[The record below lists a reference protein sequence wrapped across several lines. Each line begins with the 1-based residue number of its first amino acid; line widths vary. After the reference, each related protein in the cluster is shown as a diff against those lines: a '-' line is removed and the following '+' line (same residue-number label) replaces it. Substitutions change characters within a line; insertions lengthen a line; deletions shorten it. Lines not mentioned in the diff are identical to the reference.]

1 MERIDLLEEKLRA
14 VIDIP
19 VLYNRRPDSFP
30 CFVISF
36 YGMESGLVGDGE
48 AAEVTEGCML
58 EFWYKSDFLKN
69 KQIARKIRDVIGE
82 SYAEPEVSH
91 DSDPS
96 VNAYRTFF
104 RFRYILDDEGGSNE
118 ERQKCKVEQNQH

>member
-1 MERIDLLEEKLRA
+1 MVSIEALEEKLRA

-36 YGMESGLVGDGE
+36 YGMESGLVGNGK

-58 EFWYKSDFLKN
+58 EFWYKHDFLKN
-69 KQIARKIRDVIGE
+69 KRIAKKIRDIIGE
-82 SYAEPEVSH
+82 AYAEPEVSY

-96 VNAYRTFF
+96 VNAYRTYF
-104 RFRYILDDEGGSNE
+104 RFRYILDEGDSDEKRQ
-118 ERQKCKVEQNQH
+118 ERKIEQD

>member
-1 MERIDLLEEKLRA
+1 MDRIDLLEGKLRT

-19 VLYNRRPDSFP
+19 VLCNRRPDTFP

-36 YGMESGLVGDGE
+36 YGMESGLVGNGK
-48 AAEVTEGCML
+48 AAEVTEGCMV

-69 KQIARKIRDVIGE
+69 KRIARKIRDIIGE

-91 DSDPS
+91 DNDPS
-96 VNAYRTFF
+96 INAYRTYF
-104 RFRYILDDEGGSNE
+104 RFRYILDEGGYDG
-118 ERQKCKVEQNQH
+118 ERQEQKIEQD

>member
-1 MERIDLLEEKLRA
+1 MVSIEALEEKLRA

-19 VLYNRRPDSFP
+19 VLYNRRPDFFP

-36 YGMESGLVGDGE
+36 YGMESGLVGNGK

-58 EFWYKSDFLKN
+58 EFWYKHDFLKN
-69 KQIARKIRDVIGE
+69 KRIAKKIRDIIGE
-82 SYAEPEVSH
+82 AYAEPEVSY

-96 VNAYRTFF
+96 VNAYRTYF
-104 RFRYILDDEGGSNE
+104 RFRYILDEGDSDEKRR
-118 ERQKCKVEQNQH
+118 ERKIEQD

>member
-1 MERIDLLEEKLRA
+1 MVSIEALEEKLRA

-30 CFVISF
+30 RFVISF
-36 YGMESGLVGDGE
+36 YGMESGLVGNGK

-58 EFWYKSDFLKN
+58 EFWYKHDFLKN
-69 KQIARKIRDVIGE
+69 KRIAKKIRDIIGE
-82 SYAEPEVSH
+82 AYAEPEVSY

-96 VNAYRTFF
+96 VNAYRTYF
-104 RFRYILDDEGGSNE
+104 RFRYILDEGDSDEKRQ
-118 ERQKCKVEQNQH
+118 ERKIEQD

>member
-1 MERIDLLEEKLRA
+1 MVSIEALEEKLRA

-36 YGMESGLVGDGE
+36 YGMESGLVGNGK

-58 EFWYKSDFLKN
+58 EFWYKHDFFKN
-69 KQIARKIRDVIGE
+69 KRIAKKIRDIIGE
-82 SYAEPEVSH
+82 AYAEPEVSY

-96 VNAYRTFF
+96 VNAYRTYF
-104 RFRYILDDEGGSNE
+104 RFRYILDEGDSDEKRQ
-118 ERQKCKVEQNQH
+118 ERKIEQD

>member
-1 MERIDLLEEKLRA
+1 MVSIEALEEKLRA

-19 VLYNRRPDSFP
+19 VLYNRRPDFFP

-36 YGMESGLVGDGE
+36 YGMESGLVGNGK

-58 EFWYKSDFLKN
+58 EFWYKHDFLKN
-69 KQIARKIRDVIGE
+69 KRIAKKIRDIIGE
-82 SYAEPEVSH
+82 AYAEPEVSY

-96 VNAYRTFF
+96 VNAYRTYF
-104 RFRYILDDEGGSNE
+104 RFRYILDEGDSDEKRQ
-118 ERQKCKVEQNQH
+118 ERKIEQD

>member
-1 MERIDLLEEKLRA
+1 MVSIEALEEKLRA

-36 YGMESGLVGDGE
+36 YGMESGLVGNGK

-58 EFWYKSDFLKN
+58 EFWYKHDFLKN
-69 KQIARKIRDVIGE
+69 KRIAKKIRDIIGE
-82 SYAEPEVSH
+82 AYAEPEVSY

-96 VNAYRTFF
+96 VNAYRTYF
-104 RFRYILDDEGGSNE
+104 RFRYILDEGDSDEKRR
-118 ERQKCKVEQNQH
+118 ERKIEQD

>member
-1 MERIDLLEEKLRA
+1 MVSIEALEEKLRA

-36 YGMESGLVGDGE
+36 YGMESGLVGNGI

-58 EFWYKSDFLKN
+58 EFWYKHDFLKN
-69 KQIARKIRDVIGE
+69 KRIAKKIRDIIGE
-82 SYAEPEVSH
+82 AYAEPEVSY

-96 VNAYRTFF
+96 VNAYRTYF
-104 RFRYILDDEGGSNE
+104 RFRYILDEGDSDEKRQ
-118 ERQKCKVEQNQH
+118 ERKIEQD